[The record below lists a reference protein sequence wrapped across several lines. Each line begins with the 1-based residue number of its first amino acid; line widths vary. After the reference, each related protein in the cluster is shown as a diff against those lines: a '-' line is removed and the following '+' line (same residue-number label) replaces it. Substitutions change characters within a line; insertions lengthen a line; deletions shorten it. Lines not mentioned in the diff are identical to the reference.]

1 MPHRDVTT
9 KQEMFREMDRCLL
22 EDRIP
27 SVRLEELSGRPEFD
41 REPFR
46 MLLKLRDC
54 GQSPVHHPE
63 GSVWNHTLL
72 VVNEAAGRKGES
84 RNPRV
89 LMWAALLHD
98 IGKPATTRVK
108 NSRITAYEHDTVGA
122 RLCRTFLYALTGD
135 EAFIN
140 QVAALVRYHMHIL
153 YVVRGLPFAYLPG
166 LYRET
171 DVQEVALLG
180 LCDRLGRKGARPA
193 DEEAQVQLFL
203 ARCAGKEKGGNQY
216 GRREKKEVWRGAEE
230 RP

>member
-1 MPHRDVTT
+1 MPDCYVTT
-9 KQEMFREMDRCLL
+9 KQELFRETDCLLL
-22 EDRIP
+22 EDKIP
-27 SVRLEELSGRPEFD
+27 SVRLEELSNRPEFG

-54 GQSPVHHPE
+54 GQSPEHHPE

-72 VVNEAAGRKGES
+72 VVNEAAKRRGES
-84 RNPRV
+84 KSPRV

-98 IGKPATTRVK
+98 IGKPATTRVRK
-108 NSRITAYEHDTVGA
+108 GRITAYEHDTMGA
-122 RLCRTFLYALTGD
+122 RLCRTFLSQLTKD
-135 EAFIN
+135 EWFVG

-153 YVVRGLPFAYLPG
+153 YVVRGLPFADLPG

-180 LCDRLGRKGARPA
+180 LCDRLGRKGARFA
-193 DEEAQVQLFL
+193 EEDAQVQLFL
-203 ARCAGKEKGGNQY
+203 TRCAGKEKGGNRN
-216 GRREKKEVWRGAEE
+216 GRREKKEIWRSTEE